1 MYKLSERYIHVTISI
16 VLKEEKKDE
25 TIQEIRDFDYQRITL
40 ETLINLLFIRHNES
54 SWQAPVEIGT
64 VIITVR

>member
-16 VLKEEKKDE
+16 VSKKEKKDE
-25 TIQEIRDFDYQRITL
+25 TIQEIRNFDYQKITP

-54 SWQAPVEIGT
+54 SSQASVEIGT

>member
-16 VLKEEKKDE
+16 VLKKEKKDE
-25 TIQEIRDFDYQRITL
+25 TIQEIRNFDYQKITA
-40 ETLINLLFIRHNES
+40 ETVISLLFIRHKES
-54 SWQAPVEIGT
+54 SSQASAEIGT

>member
-16 VLKEEKKDE
+16 VLKKRKKDK
-25 TIQEIRDFDYQRITL
+25 TIREIRNFDYQKITP
-40 ETLINLLFIRHNES
+40 ETLISLLFVRYKES
-54 SWQAPVEIGT
+54 SSKASAKIGT

>member
-16 VLKEEKKDE
+16 VLKKEKKDE
-25 TIQEIRDFDYQRITL
+25 TIQEIRNFDYQKITA
-40 ETLINLLFIRHNES
+40 ETVISLLFIRHKES
-54 SWQAPVEIGT
+54 SSQASTEIGT